1 MVLVHYL
8 VAKPD
13 GTRAL
18 RVSSQGA
25 LDASASAGLGAA
37 GLGEPSHVRR
47 SPLYLLFPTLP
58 YSPLYLH
65 LHLYLYLHSYSLPY
79 PALD

>member
-18 RVSSQGA
+18 RVSSQGV
-25 LDASASAGLGAA
+25 LDASASAGLG
-37 GLGEPSHVRR
+37 EPSQVRQ
-47 SPLYLLFPTLP
+47 SPLY
-58 YSPLYLH
+58 S
-65 LHLYLYLHSYSLPY
+65 PY
-79 PALD
+79 PGIA